1 MIIND
6 KRALAY
12 IVTIDEIRPIPNY
25 DRVEHARTNGWWC
38 VTRLN
43 ELKVGDKAV
52 YFEVDSKVPADDERF
67 SFLEAKHY
75 KIKTQKMCGV
85 FSQGLLMPVTLFPE
99 LADMEVGTDVTDI
112 LKVTYSVIED
122 NTRKS
127 KNGDP
132 DAKYK
137 SMAQRHQKIFKKPI
151 VRKIMKHKLGR
162 KIMFLFFGKKKDK
175 PLSFPT
181 HFPFVHKTD
190 EERCL
195 IGDTKVQTNNGV
207 LKIADIVNKELPV
220 EVLSYNEK
228 TKTVEYKPIIS
239 YQKFAKKEDEDLIE
253 IKYPYRF
260 GNQKTNTIRCTP
272 DHKFYNGLTY
282 VRADEIHQGDKIFI
296 HHHCYDDYVI
306 QVVFGMLLGDSSIYY
321 DKRSGS
327 NNIRIQTSQGEK
339 QLDYLK
345 MKQSLFGEQFFK
357 IYKCKSGYC
366 DNVVYKGC
374 LSADYNISKAVLENC
389 FINNKK
395 TITPTM
401 LKYITPLSLAIWYM
415 DDGNLKHKYD
425 SCSPSIIISTC
436 GFSKNENELL
446 IDMLRNNF
454 GIECNL
460 RREKNKYWSIYI
472 TTEGTKKFL
481 KLITQYIPPCMRYK
495 TLQEYENDYF
505 SIQDLRYKKQE
516 RLMPIPV
523 ISIKKYKGIRRYKTV
538 FDIEVKDNHNFFAN
552 NILTHNCENM
562 PWVLGYERP
571 LIVTEKLDGCLDRDV
586 SVVTDAGSFKIS
598 EIVNKKLPVNV
609 LTYNSNL
616 NICEYK
622 PIVDYHKWE
631 RVSDMY
637 DIVVSQQGYKCGN
650 KPKHIHCTSEHS
662 FYVGNNQ
669 YIKAKDLKNTD
680 IIYHRYEIIDTLVK
694 EILLGILLGDASLS
708 SKYGVINGGVD
719 FSHSIKQKDYFNE
732 IKRLL
737 GQNISIDTT
746 KSGYNSE
753 MLRGHFYTNSEFK
766 ELSNKICVRN
776 HKKYVTQEWANEL
789 TPISLAFWYMDDGTI
804 SNADSKL
811 SRPTISI
818 ATNGFSYEECENLK
832 RALSTKFNIESDI
845 KMGESYKGNTLYM
858 NTMNTAKFASL
869 IAPYICDGMKYKLP
883 KSMRNIKY
891 CLGDYIASNG
901 SSITPTKIISVRK
914 IDNYNRKYVFDLT
927 VKDNHNYFANGI
939 LTHNT
944 SSTYILERKGKKK
957 FEFYVL
963 SRNVRQKT
971 PDQKCYH
978 DKNIY
983 WDMAIKNNIEQRL
996 KEYLIANPDLKY
1008 VCIQGESVGSVQG
1021 NPLKLNEDEL
1031 YVFNFI
1037 RSDVGRLSSID
1048 GKEIIESWGM
1058 KFVPILET
1066 EYYVPTD
1073 METFKE
1079 YATAKSVVNPNVLRE
1094 GIVLRDPT
1102 NDFSFKNVSR
1112 EYLLKHGG

>member
-1 MIIND
+1 MIIDD

-12 IVTIDEIRPIPNY
+12 IVNCGRVFEIVGADNIALAE
-25 DRVEHARTNGWWC
+25 VNGWK
-38 VTRLN
+38 VIIKKN
-43 ELKVGDKAV
+43 EISEGDKCV
-52 YFEVDSKVPADDERF
+52 FFEIDSKLPEAEW
-67 SFLEAKHY
+67 SEFLRPKHF
-75 KIKTQKMCGV
+75 KIKTMKLSK
-85 FSQGLLMPVTLFPE
+85 FNAISQGLLMPITLFPE
-99 LADMEVGTDVTDI
+99 LANMEVGTDVTDI
-112 LKVTYSVIED
+112 LKVTYSVVED

-181 HFPFVHKTD
+181 HFLFVHRTD

-207 LKIADIVNKELPV
+207 LRIADIVNKELPV

-272 DHKFYNGLTY
+272 DHKFYNGSTY

-571 LIVTEKLDGCLDRDV
+571 LIVTEKLDG
-586 SVVTDAGSFKIS
+586 
-598 EIVNKKLPVNV
+598 
-609 LTYNSNL
+609 
-616 NICEYK
+616 
-622 PIVDYHKWE
+622 
-631 RVSDMY
+631 
-637 DIVVSQQGYKCGN
+637 
-650 KPKHIHCTSEHS
+650 
-662 FYVGNNQ
+662 
-669 YIKAKDLKNTD
+669 
-680 IIYHRYEIIDTLVK
+680 
-694 EILLGILLGDASLS
+694 
-708 SKYGVINGGVD
+708 
-719 FSHSIKQKDYFNE
+719 
-732 IKRLL
+732 
-737 GQNISIDTT
+737 
-746 KSGYNSE
+746 
-753 MLRGHFYTNSEFK
+753 
-766 ELSNKICVRN
+766 
-776 HKKYVTQEWANEL
+776 
-789 TPISLAFWYMDDGTI
+789 
-804 SNADSKL
+804 
-811 SRPTISI
+811 
-818 ATNGFSYEECENLK
+818 
-832 RALSTKFNIESDI
+832 
-845 KMGESYKGNTLYM
+845 
-858 NTMNTAKFASL
+858 
-869 IAPYICDGMKYKLP
+869 
-883 KSMRNIKY
+883 
-891 CLGDYIASNG
+891 
-901 SSITPTKIISVRK
+901 
-914 IDNYNRKYVFDLT
+914 
-927 VKDNHNYFANGI
+927 
-939 LTHNT
+939 T

-983 WDMAIKNNIEQRL
+983 WDMAIKNNIEQHL
-996 KEYLIANPDLKY
+996 KEYLVANPDLKY

-1073 METFKE
+1073 MEAFKE